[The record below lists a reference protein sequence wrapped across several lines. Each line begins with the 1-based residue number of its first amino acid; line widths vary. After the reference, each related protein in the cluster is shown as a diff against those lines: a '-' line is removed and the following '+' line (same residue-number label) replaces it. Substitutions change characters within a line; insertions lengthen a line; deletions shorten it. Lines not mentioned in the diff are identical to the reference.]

1 VGLFPQKREASYVEH
16 EGATVNR
23 KDIIRMA
30 REAGDILNAEWLQR
44 FAAIVAAAKQ
54 EQCAQIA
61 ERLGAD
67 FAVIEAIRNA

>member
-1 VGLFPQKREASYVEH
+1 M
-16 EGATVNR
+16 NR

>member
-1 VGLFPQKREASYVEH
+1 MTRDDVIKLAL
-16 EGATVNR
+16 
-23 KDIIRMA
+23 
-30 REAGDILNAEWLQR
+30 EAGVYYRAPDDSLQR
-44 FAAIVAAAKQ
+44 FAALVAAAKQ